1 MNIRDVYNA
10 KAIAL
15 VQTEVASNRIPY
27 LGEGLVPAKKKLGLD
42 LIWIKTS

>member
-1 MNIRDVYNA
+1 MKIRDVYSA

-27 LGEGLVPAKKKLGLD
+27 LCLYTAA
-42 LIWIKTS
+42 TANR